1 MPPKFLKK
9 IVKKFTGKGKGPKT
23 VIPQTSAVAQQVV
36 QNSRLTTDTA
46 PSILGFTLVW
56 SDDFN
61 GPAGTAVNANNW
73 LSYTGPVYN
82 NEIERY
88 TSSTANAQLS
98 GFGQVYIIPLK
109 DNTGAWTSARLHG
122 KSSFACDP

>member
-1 MPPKFLKK
+1 MLLFSPLVGPHPVQIFVMAPKFLQK
-9 IVKKFTGKGKGPKT
+9 IRNKFTGKSERYKT
-23 VIPQTSAVAQQVV
+23 AITQPSAVAQQVV
-36 QNSRLTTDTA
+36 QDPSLVTDSA
-46 PSILGFTLVW
+46 PSSPGFTLVW

-88 TSSTANAQLS
+88 TS
-98 GFGQVYIIPLK
+98 
-109 DNTGAWTSARLHG
+109 
-122 KSSFACDP
+122 